1 MISRKPLATVDCKD
15 VYEHAMLWAMKDV
28 IAELRL
34 VDAAHLISYV
44 FTDSHAN
51 ISDIVASSSELFLKA
66 NTLFYRGESTAQLDW
81 STPPTVRFE
90 MAFRHLDLDARFA
103 LNLIGDVST
112 IAMQSVRYEDGSDG
126 SECDIERFVNVLT
139 DAHIRRPSKDWADKG
154 LLM

>member
-1 MISRKPLATVDCKD
+1 MISRKPLATADCKD

-28 IAELRL
+28 ITELRL

-66 NTLFYRGESTAQLDW
+66 NTLFYRGEATTQLDW
-81 STPPTVRFE
+81 STPPTLRLE
-90 MAFRHLDLDARFA
+90 MAFRHLDLDARFG

-112 IAMQSVRYEDGSDG
+112 ITMHSVRYDDGSD
-126 SECDIERFVNVLT
+126 SNSCDLERFVNVLT
-139 DAHIRRPSKDWADKG
+139 DAHIRRPSKDWRG
-154 LLM
+154 NSLLM